1 MRGGV
6 RFVRRLIMTS
16 LSYDTS
22 TPTLALGR
30 MQVTSLFDGWLSLDG
45 GAMFG
50 VVPKTLWEKKLPADE
65 LNRVKMPMRP
75 LLVRTPGGPLVVEAG
90 IGQAITGKL
99 TSIYGIDRPG
109 LSLDE
114 QVRRQGVDPAQVRHV
129 VLTHLHFDH
138 AGGCCKLLDG
148 KYVPCFPDAEH
159 HVQEVE
165 WDTAIAHR
173 NVHKA
178 SYVPPSLL
186 PLKERGLLHLHQ
198 GSGAIVPGIRYEL
211 TRGHTQNHSVV
222 WIEDGEHNGCF
233 MGDLIETSAHVP
245 MPWISAYDYSTGE
258 SFKAR
263 QRLYPEFA
271 RRKTVLFIYHD
282 PSLAALRLL
291 RDGEKW
297 DFEKVS

>member
-1 MRGGV
+1 
-6 RFVRRLIMTS
+6 MTPAS
-16 LSYDTS
+16 PETS
-22 TPTLALGR
+22 TPTVAIGAIK
-30 MQVTSLFDGWLSLDG
+30 VTSLFDGWLSLDG

-50 VVPKTLWEKKLPADE
+50 VVPKTLWEKKIAADA
-65 LNRVKMPMRP
+65 LNRIRMPTRP
-75 LLVRTPGGPLVVEAG
+75 LLVRTPQGPVVIEAG
-90 IGQAITGKL
+90 VGQSITGKL
-99 TSIYGIDRPG
+99 VQVYGIGRPG

-114 QVRRQGVDPAQVRHV
+114 QVGAQGVNPDEVRHV

-138 AGGCCKLLDG
+138 AGGCCKLVDD
-148 KYVPCFPDAEH
+148 KYVPCFPNATY
-159 HVQEVE
+159 HVQEAE
-165 WDTAIAHR
+165 WDKMMAGGGMQR
-173 NVHKA
+173 A
-178 SYVPPSLL
+178 SYVKPSLE
-186 PLKERGLLHLHQ
+186 PLRSQLKLHA
-198 GSGAIVPGIRYEL
+198 GSGPVVHGIRYDL
-211 TRGHTQNHSVV
+211 TRGHTQNHAVV

-245 MPWISAYDYSTGE
+245 MPWISAYDFCAGE

-263 QRLYPEFA
+263 ERLYPEFA